1 MPDGWGASMKLD
13 FLDNEKYKN
22 IPMYRMSENPNGD
35 LPFYISRYT
44 LNHSTT
50 QLHRHEYMQINYVY
64 QGKAEHVIN
73 NHKFEII
80 KGDIFVIPPYIP
92 HMIAAPE
99 DCSAQIY
106 EFEFLPQFINQNF
119 DDIQNAGSFFDFAYI
134 EPFLVSENMVKPRL
148 NLIGRL
154 QIEAET
160 ILNDVLREYQQK
172 KPGYVLLIKSL
183 LLRLLVM
190 VGREF
195 TTNLEGSETRPIYDR
210 HREAILTAI
219 KYIDEHYAEDLTVE
233 EVAKVS
239 ALSFSYF
246 SHLFKCVTLKTFTE
260 YLNGLRISKALQLLK
275 ETDKKVLDISY
286 EIGFNSV
293 NHFNRVFKQ
302 RIGISPLSYRKIYRG
317 NGVEIRGGENYR
329 QNESN

>member
-1 MPDGWGASMKLD
+1 MRLVD
-13 FLDNEKYKN
+13 LDNEKYKN

-35 LPFYISRYT
+35 LPFFIARYR
-44 LNHSTT
+44 LENS
-50 QLHRHEYMQINYVY
+50 QKELHRHEYMQINYVY

-73 NHKFEII
+73 NHRFEII

-92 HMIAAPE
+92 HKITAPKN
-99 DCSAQIY
+99 CSAQIY
-106 EFEFLPQFINQNF
+106 EFEFLPQFINQNM
-119 DDIQNAGSFFDFAYI
+119 DKIENAESFLDFAYI
-134 EPFLVSENMVKPRL
+134 EPFLVSENMVRPRL

-154 QIEAET
+154 QIEVET
-160 ILNDVLREYQQK
+160 ILNEVFQEYRQK
-172 KPGYVLLIKSL
+172 KPGYILLIKSL
-183 LLRLLVM
+183 LLRLLVL

-195 TTNLEGSETRPIYDR
+195 TTNLEGSETQTIYDR

-219 KYIDEHYAEDLTVE
+219 HYINEHYADNLTVE

-246 SHLFKCVTLKTFTE
+246 SHLFKSITLKTFTE
-260 YLNGLRISKALQLLK
+260 YLNDYRISKALQLLK

-293 NHFNRVFKQ
+293 NHFNRVFKKQ
-302 RIGISPLSYRKIYRG
+302 IGIPPLSYRKICRG
-317 NGVEIRGGENYR
+317 NGMEKKAPIIQREDLL
-329 QNESN
+329 